1 MSTKCVMLLM
11 CHFKISAMKNI
22 IITIQMT
29 IHFNELLIAMIYLKD
44 TCKIT
49 VKKLV
54 IIIAILESHGAC
66 MILNRVS
73 EARLRLF

>member
-1 MSTKCVMLLM
+1 
-11 CHFKISAMKNI
+11 
-22 IITIQMT
+22 MT